1 MRATTNR
8 LQAGSYNSGC
18 NTRLGVAVQRFTL
31 SLVVFPMRIGLAQI
45 NTIVGDLTGN
55 SRLIEEAYRT
65 LVTQG
70 AELVVFPEL
79 VVSGYPPRD
88 LLFKKRFVS
97 DVEQATR
104 VLAAKIGAVPAVIGY
119 TESNTTGQGRPA
131 FNSAAFC
138 HQGQI
143 LVSARKCLLPTYDV
157 FDEDRYFE
165 PAAAPTVV
173 EFGGKRIGITICEDI
188 WTHAMISTRR
198 LYNGA
203 EPVRQ
208 LAAQRCDVVVNLS
221 ASPWNH
227 GKGSVRHTLV
237 SDTARQIGCPV
248 AYVNAIGGNDELL
261 FDGRSLVADATGRVL
276 GGLAAFREELR
287 VIEVGRVVP
296 TSRAERS
303 AHPEDSPYLS
313 PTFNQEE
320 LADIHD
326 ALVLGLRD
334 YMHKSGFKKALLGLS
349 GGIDSALTAVIA
361 AEALGSRNVIGVSL
375 PSVIS
380 SQHSRDDAA
389 AVAQNLGI
397 EFHTLSIADVVAAAE
412 KTLAPIFAGRPRD
425 IAEENIQAR
434 ARGLLLMAI
443 SNKFGAL
450 LLTTGNK
457 SELAVG
463 YCTLYGDMCGGLA
476 VISDVFKTQVY
487 ALSRWINR
495 HQQIIPLSSIE
506 KPPSAE
512 LRPDQT
518 DQDTLPP
525 YDVLD
530 GILKGYVE
538 EGLSRADLVAQ
549 GFNQAVV
556 NDIVRKV
563 DLNEYKRKQAAP
575 GLKITPLAFGVGRRI
590 PIVQKY
596 VS

>member
-1 MRATTNR
+1 
-8 LQAGSYNSGC
+8 
-18 NTRLGVAVQRFTL
+18 
-31 SLVVFPMRIGLAQI
+31 MRIGLAQI
-45 NTIVGDLTGN
+45 NTIVGDLAGN
-55 SRLIEEAYRT
+55 SRRILEAYQA
-65 LVTQG
+65 LVAQG
-70 AELVVFPEL
+70 AELVIYPEL

-88 LLFKKRFVS
+88 LLFKKRFVA

-104 VLAAKIGAVPAVIGY
+104 ELATKIGTVPALIGY
-119 TESNTTGQGRPA
+119 TEANTTGAGRSA

-138 HQGQI
+138 HQGKI
-143 LVSARKCLLPTYDV
+143 LTSARKCLLPTYDV

-165 PAAAPTVV
+165 PASAPIVV
-173 EFGGKRIGITICEDI
+173 EFGGRRIGITICEDI

-198 LYNGA
+198 LYNGV

-208 LAAQRCDVVVNLS
+208 LAAQRCDVMVNLS
-221 ASPWNH
+221 ASPWNY
-227 GKGSVRHTLV
+227 GKGDVRHKLV
-237 SDTARQIGCPV
+237 ADTARQLGCPV
-248 AYVNAIGGNDELL
+248 AYINAIGGNDELL
-261 FDGRSLVADATGRVL
+261 FDGRSVVCDAAGKVI
-276 GGLAAFREELR
+276 GGLAAFREQLQ
-287 VIEVGRVVP
+287 VISVSTKSTP
-296 TSRAERS
+296 ILHA
-303 AHPEDSPYLS
+303 
-313 PTFNQEE
+313 TFEQPD
-320 LADIHD
+320 LADIYD
-326 ALVLGLRD
+326 ALVLGVRD
-334 YMHKSGFKKALLGLS
+334 YAQKTGFKKALLGLS

-361 AEALGSRNVIGVSL
+361 AEALGPKNVIGVSL
-375 PSVIS
+375 PSIIS
-380 SQHSRDDAA
+380 SQHSKDDARILA
-389 AVAQNLGI
+389 ANLGI
-397 EFHTLSIADVVAAAE
+397 EFHTISIADTVGAAE

-476 VISDVFKTQVY
+476 VISDVFKMQVY

-495 HQQIIPLSSIE
+495 NKEIIPVSSID
-506 KPPSAE
+506 KAPSAE

-518 DQDTLPP
+518 DQDSLPP
-525 YDVLD
+525 YETLD
-530 GILKGYVE
+530 AILKGYVE

-549 GFNQAVV
+549 GFDQVV
-556 NDIVRKV
+556 INDIVRKV

>member
-1 MRATTNR
+1 MR
-8 LQAGSYNSGC
+8 L
-18 NTRLGVAVQRFTL
+18 
-31 SLVVFPMRIGLAQI
+31 GLAQI

-55 SRLIEEAYRT
+55 CRLIEEAYRA
-65 LVTQG
+65 LVAQG
-70 AELVVFPEL
+70 AGLVVFPEL

-104 VLAAKIGAVPAVIGY
+104 VLASKIGAVPAVIGY
-119 TESNTTGQGRPA
+119 TESNTTGHGRPA

-138 HQGQI
+138 HDGKI
-143 LVSARKCLLPTYDV
+143 LMSARKCLLPTYDV

-165 PAAAPTVV
+165 PAAAPTVI
-173 EFGGKRIGITICEDI
+173 EFAGRRIGVTICEDI

-198 LYNGA
+198 LYHGV

-227 GKGSVRHTLV
+227 GKGDVRHTLIA
-237 SDTARQIGCPV
+237 DTARQLGCPV
-248 AYVNAIGGNDELL
+248 AYVNAIGGNDELI
-261 FDGRSLVADATGRVL
+261 FDGRSIVASAAGQIL

-287 VIEVGRVVP
+287 VVDTEVSG
-296 TSRAERS
+296 SQLS
-303 AHPEDSPYLS
+303 ALNSQLLS
-313 PTFNQEE
+313 PTFEREE

-361 AEALGSRNVIGVSL
+361 AEALGPQNVIGISL

-389 AVAQNLGI
+389 IVAKTLGI
-397 EFHTLSIADVVAAAE
+397 EFHTLSIAEVVAAGE
-412 KTLAPIFAGRPRD
+412 KTLVPLFAGRPRD

-487 ALSRWINR
+487 ALARWINR
-495 HQQIIPLSSIE
+495 DREIIPANSIL

-518 DQDTLPP
+518 DQDSLPP

-530 GILKGYVE
+530 AILKGYVE

-549 GFNQAVV
+549 GFDQAVI
-556 NDIVRKV
+556 NDVIRKV